1 MRTQEGGTPK
11 ARWKLAVR
19 WLWLEKPTARA
30 ITARSSSPAAEPLER
45 GAQAQVRAVLVQ
57 RVAGLAPE
65 RAREVERRDVDGA
78 AELLEREV
86 LGEARAQQR
95 LGVLDHRPAGGA
107 GGAAGAR
114 RPRRR
119 RSPWRARAAAAAPPR
134 PGRRRPR
141 ASARAIARAV
151 RYGRGSS
158 LPIWSGKRASR
169 SHSSIVS
176 SPTTMKWLRS
186 PWPLK
191 RRRRK
196 TSPGLKNIA
205 WLGPASAG
213 SRPWTPIHTGVAGKH
228 DVRDLADEV
237 VERPAHVVR
246 RAPERA
252 ERDHRAQVQRRDA
265 DPIPLTG
272 VPGGEAQRSWR
283 GFGQDGHRRDRKPAP
298 AATGTRRT
306 HRRVSRLRLGDRG
319 RDEQLF
325 GGPVLER
332 LVVAGDQLGGAH
344 EVGGGGA
351 HLAADEHEVGAA
363 PRGSRRRRRRP
374 GRPAGGRARRA
385 TARRR
390 RRPAPRRSSRG
401 RARRRAGPRAP
412 PRRRARG

>member
-30 ITARSSSPAAEPLER
+30 ITARSSSPAPEPLER

-78 AELLEREV
+78 ADLLQREV

-95 LGVLDHRPAGGA
+95 LGVLDHDRLAAPPARRALVDREGAGHRGVPEPQQLLLHGQAVGARARARGRSRARSGTGA
-107 GGAAGAR
+107 GGACRSGPGSAR
-114 RPRRR
+114 RAATPR
-119 RSPWRARAAAAAPPR
+119 
-134 PGRRRPR
+134 
-141 ASARAIARAV
+141 
-151 RYGRGSS
+151 
-158 LPIWSGKRASR
+158 
-169 SHSSIVS
+169 IVS

-205 WLGPASAG
+205 WLGPASDGLAALDADPHRG
-213 SRPWTPIHTGVAGKH
+213 GREA

-272 VPGGEAQRSWR
+272 MPGGETQRSWR
-283 GFGQDGHRRDRKPAP
+283 GFGQDGHRGDRKSAP
-298 AATGTRRT
+298 AATGNHRRT
-306 HRRVSRLRLGDRG
+306 G
-319 RDEQLF
+319 E
-325 GGPVLER
+325 
-332 LVVAGDQLGGAH
+332 
-344 EVGGGGA
+344 
-351 HLAADEHEVGAA
+351 
-363 PRGSRRRRRRP
+363 
-374 GRPAGGRARRA
+374 
-385 TARRR
+385 
-390 RRPAPRRSSRG
+390 
-401 RARRRAGPRAP
+401 
-412 PRRRARG
+412 